1 MLLLKKDIQRRGPEK
16 TGPFFIFWKPKID
29 KTKNMKLTVIGL
41 GLIGGSMARDL
52 RKAGF
57 TSEITGVDAS
67 IENAQEA
74 LQLGIIDRTE
84 SLETAVASADL
95 VIIAIPVD
103 KIAETLVRVLDL
115 VAPHTTVID
124 VGSTKKVIMESVEN
138 HPKRKNYV
146 PVHPMSGTENS
157 GPSAALEGLFEGKI
171 NIICDQDKCGHQHLA
186 FAEKIFQVLG
196 MKIAYMTADEQDHS
210 AAFISH
216 LPHAAAFALANAVL
230 AKEDRE
236 IIFDLASG
244 GFNSTVRLAK
254 SSPEMWG
261 PIFQQNKQYVVE
273 SLDVYIKHLKAFK
286 KSIESEPEEMI
297 ELMKNANR
305 IRGILEG
312 EGGSLVKNEKTIVKL
327 YTK

>member
-1 MLLLKKDIQRRGPEK
+1 
-16 TGPFFIFWKPKID
+16 
-29 KTKNMKLTVIGL
+29 MKLTVIGL
-41 GLIGGSMARDL
+41 GLIGGSMAMDL

-57 TSEITGVDAS
+57 TSEIMGVDAS
-67 IENAQEA
+67 FENAQEA
-74 LQLGIIDRTE
+74 LRLGIIDCIE
-84 SLETAVASADL
+84 PFETAVSKADL

-103 KIAETLVRVLDL
+103 KVLETLTRVLDL

-124 VGSTKKVIMESVEN
+124 VGSTKKAIMTAVEN

-146 PVHPMSGTENS
+146 PAHPMSGTENS

-171 NIICDQDKCGHQHLA
+171 NIICNQEKVGHQHLA
-186 FAEKIFQVLG
+186 FAEKVFQVLG

-210 AAFISH
+210 TAFISH

-230 AKEDRE
+230 DREDRE

-261 PIFQQNKQYVVE
+261 PIFQQNKEYVVE
-273 SLDVYIKHLKAFK
+273 SLEVYIKHLKAFK
-286 KSIESEPEEMI
+286 KSIESEPEQMMV
-297 ELMKNANR
+297 LMKNANR